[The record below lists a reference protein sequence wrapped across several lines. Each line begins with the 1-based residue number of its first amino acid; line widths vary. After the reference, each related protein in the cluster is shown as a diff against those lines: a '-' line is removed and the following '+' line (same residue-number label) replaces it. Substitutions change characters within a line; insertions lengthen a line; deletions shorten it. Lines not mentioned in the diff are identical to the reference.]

1 MPNQIRIGILE
12 DHAVTAAGL
21 QSQLDQNS
29 RLDVS
34 WMAHYFQDMESK
46 LTENPTDILILDI
59 GLPNSPEDPEPYP
72 IFHVIPQVLA
82 EYPEIKI
89 LVISMHSRPVLFK
102 MIKDAGASGYILK
115 HDVES
120 FQKLDQILIDLHDL
134 DSIYYSPEV
143 IETLANQQGPPVLSP
158 RQAEI
163 LSLIASHPGMSTTL
177 LAEKLSLA
185 HSTIRNHLSDIY
197 LKLGVSNRAAAIMKA
212 RQIGLIADDAEY
224 LPPIIPPE
232 NEA

>member
-1 MPNQIRIGILE
+1 MSNKIRIGILE

-21 QSQLDQNS
+21 ESQLDQNP
-29 RLDVS
+29 RLEVS
-34 WMAHYFQDMESK
+34 WMAHYYQDLDSK
-46 LTENPTDILILDI
+46 LAENPTDILLLDI

-115 HDVES
+115 HDIES
-120 FQKLDQILIDLHDL
+120 FQKLDQILIGLYDQ

-143 IETLANQQGPPVLSP
+143 IESLANQQGPPALSR

-163 LSLIASHPGMSTTL
+163 ISLIASQPGMSTSL
-177 LAEKLSLA
+177 LADELSLA
-185 HSTIRNHLSDIY
+185 HSTVRNHLSDIY
-197 LKLGVSNRAAAIMKA
+197 LKLGVNNRAAAIMKA
-212 RQIGLIADDAEY
+212 QKIGLIPDDVES
-224 LPPIIPPE
+224 LPPIIPPRDDP
-232 NEA
+232 